1 MEFVNLTPLVPVF
14 DRLNRSSAV
23 PAAPLPKSHLAETV
37 TPTPTPSPAS
47 SSPHRTRSSVLAW
60 PAWGRALA
68 VAPALVLLWVAVA
81 WAMTTVAPL

>member
-1 MEFVNLTPLVPVF
+1 MEFVNLTPLAPVS

-37 TPTPTPSPAS
+37 TPTPSPAS
-47 SSPHRTRSSVLAW
+47 ASPHRTRSSVLAW